1 MESVEI
7 VIGPH
12 TGFWQ
17 RFLGNLA
24 LMWSHLRVRICFCI
38 TLVTFFAIAI
48 AITEAPQY
56 MNLFLIPVFVI
67 IGMWLS
73 PIANELLD
81 SIAANRIDSKT
92 VINLGS
98 RGFSVEYHTPDVKVE
113 AFNEWEKFYGFRENK
128 KHFIFIAK
136 KGSNTAI
143 AKRYMSQEKISIAQD
158 ILKNAPIEEYT
169 KLQQF
174 SVK

>member
-1 MESVEI
+1 MDGIEI
-7 VIGPH
+7 VIGSH

-17 RFLGNLA
+17 NFLGRLA
-24 LMWSHLRVRICFCI
+24 LMWSYLRVRRCFCI
-38 TLVTFFAIAI
+38 TLFTFFAIAI

-56 MNLFLIPVFVI
+56 MNLFLVPVFII

-73 PIANELLD
+73 PIANELLN
-81 SIAANRIDSKT
+81 SIITDREDSKL
-92 VINLGS
+92 VINLES
-98 RGFSVEYHTPDVKVE
+98 QGFSIEYHSPDGKAE
-113 AFNEWEKFYGFRENK
+113 TFYDWGKFYSFRENK

-136 KGSNTAI
+136 KGSNIAI
-143 AKRYMSQEKISIAQD
+143 AKRHMSQEKLSIAQD